1 MRRWRD
7 QRHSRLSVAKS
18 CNQAA
23 DLMAGKL
30 AALSGLRSLR
40 HLDLDLFGMRE
51 VFRGNAE
58 AARGYLLDLV
68 VERYMHRR
76 SLDNGLRN
84 SRTAARAGLQACSPC
99 RRRYISGIDRLYAVH
114 GGILATFTGVR
125 TPTQHVHRCGD
136 GLMRL

>member
-7 QRHSRLSVAKS
+7 QRHARLSVAKS

-40 HLDLDLFGMRE
+40 HFDLDLFGMRE
-51 VFRGNAE
+51 VLRGHAE
-58 AARGYLLDLV
+58 APPGYLLDLV

-99 RRRYISGIDRLYAVH
+99 WRCISGIDTLSAVR
-114 GGILATFTGVR
+114 GGILATCPGAR
-125 TPTQHVHRCGD
+125 TPTPHVHRCGD
-136 GLMRL
+136 S